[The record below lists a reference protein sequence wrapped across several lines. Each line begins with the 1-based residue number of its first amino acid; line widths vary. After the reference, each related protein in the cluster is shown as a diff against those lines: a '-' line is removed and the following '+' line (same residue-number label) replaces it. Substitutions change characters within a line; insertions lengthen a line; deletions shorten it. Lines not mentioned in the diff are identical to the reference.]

1 VSLPYEAKGAPARL
15 AFPGFTLE
23 DRWKEARCC
32 TVLPTEGEDRVEYGI
47 LGPLEA
53 RAGGQPIPLGGARQ
67 RAVLAVLLTHAGEVV
82 SGDRLIDELWGED
95 PPGTAANVL
104 QGYVSHLR
112 KALGRDAILTRDPGY
127 VVQLERGQLDLHRFE
142 TLVEEGRLA
151 LARGDAESAAGLLRE
166 GLGLWRGP
174 ALADFAYEPFAQSEI
189 ARLEELR
196 LVAFERRIEADL
208 ALGRHAEV
216 AGELEALVRQHPL
229 REPLRAHRMLALYRA
244 GRQAEAL
251 EAYQEARAALVDGLG
266 IDPSPALQ
274 ELERAILNQDPK
286 LGLGEAGTSRA
297 GAAERTPQE
306 DLPAPERA
314 ILVVPEADGTF
325 DALLALAEPLARR
338 PPREVIL
345 ARLVDSGDELEPA
358 TKLVQARRDQLLA
371 RRIPARA
378 AAFTSG
384 DLGADVVLLAS
395 EQPTDLVLLD
405 APPSLLA
412 EGAVGSELATILA
425 EAPCD
430 VGLLVTRDGFTLEP
444 GKPVMVPF
452 GGAEHD
458 WSAIEIAAW
467 ISRSLDTTLRLLGTT
482 GDPDAGRRDASR
494 LLARASL
501 MVQQVVG
508 VSTDPLLVPPGDASV
523 VDASAQASLLVV
535 GLSPRW
541 RQEGLGTTRLAV
553 ARDASP
559 PTLLVRRGLRPGGIA
574 PRESMT
580 RFTWTLGGVAEQPR

>member
-1 VSLPYEAKGAPARL
+1 
-15 AFPGFTLE
+15 
-23 DRWKEARCC
+23 
-32 TVLPTEGEDRVEYGI
+32 VEYGI

-53 RAGGQPIPLGGARQ
+53 RAGGRPIPLGGARQ

-82 SGDRLIDELWGED
+82 SADRLIDELWGER

-127 VVQLERGQLDLHRFE
+127 VVELETGQLDLHLFE
-142 TLVEEGRLA
+142 ALVEESRVA
-151 LARGDAESAAGLLRE
+151 LARSDAERAAALLRE

-174 ALADFAYEPFAQSEI
+174 ALADFAYEPFAQAEI

-196 LVAFERRIEADL
+196 LVGIERRLEADL
-208 ALGRHAEV
+208 ELGRHAEV
-216 AGELEALVRQHPL
+216 VGELEALVRKHPL
-229 REPLRAHRMLALYRA
+229 RERLRAHQMLALYRA

-251 EAYQEARAALVDGLG
+251 EAYQHARSALVEGLG

-274 ELERAILNQDPK
+274 ELERAILNQDPAIE
-286 LGLGEAGTSRA
+286 LVPGDRAAGSP
-297 GAAERTPQE
+297 AAAIEE
-306 DLPAPERA
+306 DLPRPERA
-314 ILVVPEADGTF
+314 ILVVPTADRAF

-345 ARLVDSGDELEPA
+345 ARLVTAAEDLDEA
-358 TKLVQARRDQLLA
+358 TRLVQERRDRLLA
-371 RRIPARA
+371 HRVPARA
-378 AAFTSG
+378 AAFTSSDIG
-384 DLGADVVLLAS
+384 SDIVLLAS

-405 APPSLLA
+405 APGRLLL
-412 EGAVGSELATILA
+412 EGQVDDELASVLA
-425 EAPCD
+425 DAPCD
-430 VGLLVTRDGFTLEP
+430 VGILVTRDGLSLE
-444 GKPVMVPF
+444 GRRPVMVPF
-452 GGAEHD
+452 GGVEHD

-467 ISRSLDTTLRLLGTT
+467 ISRSLDTSLRLLGTT
-482 GDPDAGRRDASR
+482 GDPSSGRRDASR

-508 VSTDPLLVPPGDASV
+508 VATAPLLVPPGGAAV
-523 VDASAQASLLVV
+523 VEASAEASLLVV
-535 GLSPRW
+535 GLSARW
-541 RQEGLGTTRLAV
+541 RQEGLGQARLGV
-553 ARDASP
+553 ARDAVP

-580 RFTWTLGGVAEQPR
+580 RFTWTLSGRVGE